1 MSSANA
7 NGRLFT
13 FLLTDRFGM
22 FSLSAA
28 IDCIRSAN
36 RLSGKEF
43 YSWKTVSASGGVVT
57 ASNNMRIT
65 ADHSLNDMP
74 VADIFFVTCSF
85 STDVPDKAKILSA
98 LRHVARRGGALG
110 GLVMGSEM
118 LAEAGLME
126 GCRCTIHWENRAAF
140 REKFPDIECTGN
152 IFEIDRK
159 RYTCAGGTTAIDL
172 MLEII
177 KGDFGPALAAEVANQ
192 FQHER
197 IRPATDRQRIGR
209 ERDLNGKSEKLR
221 MVVERM
227 ADHLEDPLTAVQ
239 LAASVKLSVRQ
250 VERLFI
256 RHLSMTPGSYYMTLR
271 LERARELLRQ
281 TNAPILDVALQT
293 GFGSHSYFAQSYRSQ
308 FQRSP
313 SEERRTAY

>member
-1 MSSANA
+1 MSEIV

-13 FLLTDRFGM
+13 FLLTERFGM

-43 YSWKTVSASGGVVT
+43 YAWRTVSATGGVVT
-57 ASNNMRIT
+57 ASNAMQLI
-65 ADHSLNDMP
+65 ADHSLSDMP
-74 VADIFFVTCSF
+74 QADILFVTCSF
-85 STDVPDKAKILSA
+85 STDVPDKPKILAA
-98 LRHVARRGGALG
+98 LRSVARKGGALG

-118 LAEAGLME
+118 LAEAGLMD
-126 GCRCTIHWENRAAF
+126 GYRCTIHWENRAAF
-140 REKFPDIECTGN
+140 REKYPEIECTGN

-177 KGDFGPALAAEVANQ
+177 RTDFGPALAAEVANQ

-197 IRPATDRQRIGR
+197 IRPASDRQRIGR

-221 MVVERM
+221 KVVELM
-227 ADHLEDPLTAVQ
+227 ADHLEDPLSAVQ
-239 LAASVKLSVRQ
+239 LATSVNLSVRQ
-250 VERLFI
+250 IERLFL
-256 RHLSMTPGSYYMTLR
+256 RHLGMTPGSYYMTLR

-293 GFGSHSYFAQSYRSQ
+293 GFGSHSYFAQSYRTQ

>member
-1 MSSANA
+1 MSSIDAK
-7 NGRLFT
+7 GRLFT

-22 FSLSAA
+22 FSLSAF
-28 IDCIRSAN
+28 IDCMRSAN

-43 YSWKTVSASGGVVT
+43 YSWKTVSASGGVIA

-65 ADHSLNDMP
+65 ADHSLADMP

-85 STDVPDKAKILSA
+85 STDVPDKPKILNA
-98 LRHVARRGGALG
+98 LRQAGRQGGALG

-118 LAEAGLME
+118 LAEAGLMD
-126 GCRCTIHWENRAAF
+126 GYRCTIHWENRAAF
-140 REKFPDIECTGN
+140 RERFPDIECTGN

-209 ERDLNGKSEKLR
+209 ERDLNGKSE
-221 MVVERM
+221 MM

-256 RHLSMTPGSYYMTLR
+256 RHLGMTPGSYYMTLR

-293 GFGSHSYFAQSYRSQ
+293 GFGSHSYFAQSYRTQ